1 MISHLLKN
9 PLKFKSD
16 DFIEQNKIWNV
27 TFQGLSIS
35 FIYSEKSNHPQPPNT
50 PLKKKQKN
58 KQTNKQTKM
67 CLTQDSFQRQE
78 NLVLQKHSCYKGTKV
93 ALSGLRQFL
102 PNESPLKMMKNAF
115 YFTVKAL
122 FVLKIF

>member
-1 MISHLLKN
+1 MKCHFS
-9 PLKFKSD
+9 
-16 DFIEQNKIWNV
+16 
-27 TFQGLSIS
+27 GLIN
-35 FIYSEKSNHPQPPNT
+35 FIYLLWKVKPPPTTQHSPQ
-50 PLKKKQKN
+50 KKQKN